1 MRASK
6 GIVAYLPRLDLIQ
19 RLSHRTIDLP
29 LILLLAVIIGF
40 GAPALYSA
48 VEGNVDRLEGHIA
61 HLAIALVALLAAS
74 QIEPRWIF
82 WYTPFVYLGC
92 LLLLVATLIWGLE
105 ANNSQRWLGIPGVF
119 RFQPSEL
126 LKVVVPLGVAW
137 YLSHRPYPLQLL
149 DLLVACAIIGVPCS
163 LVYMQPDLGT
173 SAMIALSSG
182 GMVLVAGIRIWWLVV
197 GGISALALSPLA
209 WIYLLHDY
217 QRQRVKT
224 LFNPEEDLLSSG
236 WNIIQSKI
244 AIGSGGLHGKGLMQG
259 TQSRL
264 DFLPESHT
272 DFILA
277 VIGEEWGF
285 IVTVLILLAYF
296 AVLARCL
303 YLATIANSVYARLAV
318 TGIASVFFCNVIVNV
333 GMVLG
338 LLPVVGV
345 PLPLISYGGSSAVT
359 MLAGFGLIM
368 ALSGGRN
375 R

>member
-1 MRASK
+1 M
-6 GIVAYLPRLDLIQ
+6 VTYLPRLGLVQ
-19 RLSHRTIDLP
+19 RLSLRTIDLP
-29 LILLLAVIIGF
+29 LGFLLIVIVAF
-40 GAPALYSA
+40 GLQALYSA
-48 VEGNVDRLEGHIA
+48 LEGNFARFDGHVM
-61 HLAIALVALLAAS
+61 HLVIALAVMLLAS
-74 QIEPRWIF
+74 QIQPRLIF
-82 WYTPFVYLGC
+82 WYTPFLYLGC
-92 LLLLVATLIWGLE
+92 LLLLVVTLFWGVE

-126 LKVVVPLGVAW
+126 LKIAVPLSVAW
-137 YLSHRPYPLQLL
+137 YMSYRPYPLQFL
-149 DLLVACAIIGVPCS
+149 DLLVVCMVIGVPCA
-163 LVYMQPDLGT
+163 LVYLQPDLGT
-173 SAMIALSSG
+173 SAMIAFSCG
-182 GMVLVAGIRIWWLVV
+182 GVLLVTGIRIWWIVWGCV
-197 GGISALALSPLA
+197 SALVLSPLA
-209 WIYLLHDY
+209 WMYLLHDY
-217 QRQRVKT
+217 QRARITT

-236 WNIIQSKI
+236 WNIVQSKV
-244 AIGSGGLHGKGLMQG
+244 AIGSGGVHGKGLMQG

-285 IVTVLILLAYF
+285 IVTALLLLAYF

-303 YLATIANSVYARLAV
+303 YIATVVNDVFARLAV
-318 TGIASVFFCNVIVNV
+318 TGIAMVFFCNVVVNV

-368 ALSGGRN
+368 ALYCGGRN